1 MFHMHE
7 HNHKITILSLFTSSF
22 ASMLLSSLK
31 LGMAKRSKSF
41 GYMHLQSTVF
51 SLYAAAHT
59 GKCLVKLRTISSSW
73 FVGPNVR
80 ALARELARDNP
91 LRCNSA
97 RHMRYTTNLATR
109 DGLCEQVIVAECA
122 SCQYR
127 SFV

>member
-1 MFHMHE
+1 MHE
-7 HNHKITILSLFTSSF
+7 HNHKITIVFTSSF
-22 ASMLLSSLK
+22 ASMLLLSLK

-41 GYMHLQSTVF
+41 RYMHLQSTVF
-51 SLYAAAHT
+51 SLYAAAHI
-59 GKCLVKLRTISSSW
+59 GKCLVKLRTISSSR
-73 FVGPNVR
+73 FVGANVR

-97 RHMRYTTNLATR
+97 RHMRYITR
-109 DGLCEQVIVAECA
+109 PGYARLVRASVIVAECA

>member
-1 MFHMHE
+1 MIMFHMHE
-7 HNHKITILSLFTSSF
+7 HNHKITIVFTSSF
-22 ASMLLSSLK
+22 ASMLLLSLK

-41 GYMHLQSTVF
+41 RYMHLQSTVF

-59 GKCLVKLRTISSSW
+59 GKCLVKLRTISSSR
-73 FVGPNVR
+73 FVGANVR
-80 ALARELARDNP
+80 ALARDNL

-97 RHMRYTTNLATR
+97 RHMRYITR
-109 DGLCEQVIVAECA
+109 PGYARLVRASVIVAECA